1 MAEDAYVDSFPEAL
15 KKYDEKAFFD
25 QKTNE
30 SFGDVEMGFNLLNQM
45 DYDPV
50 LQTALRMSLDD
61 KIKIARRDAE
71 DPNSNIPRSVYH
83 DGSIGPDVSLDRI
96 ESTYLIPDI
105 DITSERPPRIGLGG
119 TYLRYL
125 DKIKIYSETL
135 GLDKEAFEETD
146 NFVLNTMGVEDPF
159 FAGEGPARADRN
171 PFAQQKLVIHELLHR
186 GIANLEKEYLY
197 GEDVKLQ
204 DLDLLRNKLE
214 KVAGSGGDGANSEHM
229 LIQGRLIKPF
239 LKKINLLDTEQQF
252 YSLNNL
258 INKSTQYMHPDDRE
272 TFEKIQLSTA
282 NKFNLMMEGRN
293 GMSPNI
299 TSSDGYQKAN
309 DAKKY
314 VLEFAEGLLLSR
326 SKDFY
331 HTLQGMT
338 VQEKED
344 GGVIEYEP
352 TSTDLI
358 DKALFSPE
366 MVYSDAKKEWDK
378 GNYSESIVKYGVGL
392 YADTPILRQAM
403 SATNNAIK
411 RTIKEYGKEPS
422 FDSLIGFFKNL
433 MVNDEGQLHVLS
445 KEEGGVISLKDKAV
459 NMNRGPRG
467 IEPYVQYMED
477 GGEAKYEQ
485 GQGLGDVEL
494 RADLEPYLYGN
505 PLARLGYE
513 LYKEGEIDMQGF
525 SFSGEIGSYGVYRDS
540 NKEIGYVANKRKD
553 APDPLRILTHELA
566 HAAIA
571 YLEGKDKA
579 DKQGFNQYGNVDY
592 EESMVRGGD
601 LLIDKRAPGESK
613 VINTV
618 KGEEPTS
625 SEMWKFMS
633 VSRAAQEELDNRGLA
648 PEAVAEDDA
657 GFHRISGRRI
667 PSVTDKFKTFFGM
680 DPGRNVNNYLNLT
693 GEEVNKAEGG
703 VISLKDIAVKMFE
716 DGGEAQNTEE
726 TMPPELQG
734 AYAEL
739 SQELI
744 QDPRTGEFRY
754 RTEEEILQMLGQFQ
768 SQDFLQDV
776 ASGGFQLRPS
786 VQGGGS
792 VTNKKSFMGTLDGE
806 PMNNDIRVNQGGG
819 RLGFEAVAPN
829 KDQFGAG
836 VSVYGSKGRVKNPE
850 ELEQFG
856 VDRVQKFGSNKVN
869 VGGIDAYYNMMNA
882 LTKGDS
888 VRAGVNYNP
897 NSEETNYNVNYNV
910 PVKDL
915 GIPALTQGAV
925 NMYRRMVR

>member
-1 MAEDAYVDSFPEAL
+1 VAE
-15 KKYDEKAFFD
+15 
-25 QKTNE
+25 
-30 SFGDVEMGFNLLNQM
+30 
-45 DYDPV
+45 
-50 LQTALRMSLDD
+50 
-61 KIKIARRDAE
+61 
-71 DPNSNIPRSVYH
+71 
-83 DGSIGPDVSLDRI
+83 
-96 ESTYLIPDI
+96 
-105 DITSERPPRIGLGG
+105 
-119 TYLRYL
+119 
-125 DKIKIYSETL
+125 
-135 GLDKEAFEETD
+135 
-146 NFVLNTMGVEDPF
+146 
-159 FAGEGPARADRN
+159 
-171 PFAQQKLVIHELLHR
+171 
-186 GIANLEKEYLY
+186 
-197 GEDVKLQ
+197 
-204 DLDLLRNKLE
+204 
-214 KVAGSGGDGANSEHM
+214 
-229 LIQGRLIKPF
+229 
-239 LKKINLLDTEQQF
+239 
-252 YSLNNL
+252 
-258 INKSTQYMHPDDRE
+258 
-272 TFEKIQLSTA
+272 
-282 NKFNLMMEGRN
+282 
-293 GMSPNI
+293 
-299 TSSDGYQKAN
+299 
-309 DAKKY
+309 
-314 VLEFAEGLLLSR
+314 
-326 SKDFY
+326 DFY

-338 VQEKED
+338 IQEKED

-445 KEEGGVISLKDKAV
+445 KAEGGVISLKDKAV

-754 RTEEEILQMLGQFQ
+754 RTEEEILQMLGQFR

>member
-1 MAEDAYVDSFPEAL
+1 
-15 KKYDEKAFFD
+15 
-25 QKTNE
+25 
-30 SFGDVEMGFNLLNQM
+30 
-45 DYDPV
+45 
-50 LQTALRMSLDD
+50 
-61 KIKIARRDAE
+61 
-71 DPNSNIPRSVYH
+71 
-83 DGSIGPDVSLDRI
+83 
-96 ESTYLIPDI
+96 
-105 DITSERPPRIGLGG
+105 
-119 TYLRYL
+119 
-125 DKIKIYSETL
+125 
-135 GLDKEAFEETD
+135 
-146 NFVLNTMGVEDPF
+146 
-159 FAGEGPARADRN
+159 
-171 PFAQQKLVIHELLHR
+171 
-186 GIANLEKEYLY
+186 
-197 GEDVKLQ
+197 
-204 DLDLLRNKLE
+204 
-214 KVAGSGGDGANSEHM
+214 
-229 LIQGRLIKPF
+229 
-239 LKKINLLDTEQQF
+239 
-252 YSLNNL
+252 
-258 INKSTQYMHPDDRE
+258 
-272 TFEKIQLSTA
+272 
-282 NKFNLMMEGRN
+282 
-293 GMSPNI
+293 
-299 TSSDGYQKAN
+299 
-309 DAKKY
+309 
-314 VLEFAEGLLLSR
+314 
-326 SKDFY
+326 
-331 HTLQGMT
+331 
-338 VQEKED
+338 
-344 GGVIEYEP
+344 
-352 TSTDLI
+352 
-358 DKALFSPE
+358 
-366 MVYSDAKKEWDK
+366 
-378 GNYSESIVKYGVGL
+378 
-392 YADTPILRQAM
+392 
-403 SATNNAIK
+403 
-411 RTIKEYGKEPS
+411 
-422 FDSLIGFFKNL
+422 
-433 MVNDEGQLHVLS
+433 
-445 KEEGGVISLKDKAV
+445 
-459 NMNRGPRG
+459 MNRGPRG

-513 LYKEGEIDMQGF
+513 LYKEGKIDFQGVVSDSSAGSQRSYGLF
-525 SFSGEIGSYGVYRDS
+525 SKDRGEIGYIADQREDS
-540 NKEIGYVANKRKD
+540 
-553 APDPLRILTHELA
+553 PDPLRILTHELA
-566 HAAIA
+566 HAAMDFI
-571 YLEGKDKA
+571 EGKDQA
-579 DKQGFNQYGNVDY
+579 GREGFNKYGNVDY
-592 EESMVRGGD
+592 EERMVRGGD
-601 LLIDKRAPGESK
+601 VLIDQRSPSGEKLAQNYFGRLKPTTQDMRKFMNVSK
-613 VINTV
+613 VAQEALDKKGLPPEVIAEGDTGFSGTSGNRLLSNTD
-618 KGEEPTS
+618 KLKRFFIG
-625 SEMWKFMS
+625 KFM
-633 VSRAAQEELDNRGLA
+633 N
-648 PEAVAEDDA
+648 PE
-657 GFHRISGRRI
+657 
-667 PSVTDKFKTFFGM
+667 
-680 DPGRNVNNYLNLT
+680 RNVNNYLNLT

-703 VISLKDIAVKMFE
+703 VISLKDTAVKMFE